1 MCFAPFP
8 STHGG
13 TFQLNSGKHL
23 YPVMTGNKKVFRGV
37 SHIEGMMKNSQ
48 KEPWSYTNTAIA
60 LGAPEQGKTW
70 EWLQ

>member
-1 MCFAPFP
+1 
-8 STHGG
+8 
-13 TFQLNSGKHL
+13 
-23 YPVMTGNKKVFRGV
+23 MTGNKKVFRGV
-37 SHIEGMMKNSQ
+37 SHIEGMMKNRQ